1 MNFADNLKR
10 ICTERG
16 TSPTALLKSMGVATS
31 KVAMWNSGSL
41 PKQEM
46 LIRLAKELDCSVMDF
61 FADED
66 TIHTTNI
73 AIEEPKDEDEGD
85 ILRVYRSLSRRAK
98 HEFMTMVYEFEKRKE
113 FEGDEPNDQSIVV

>member
-1 MNFADNLKR
+1 MDFATNLKR

-46 LIRLAKELDCSVMDF
+46 LVRLAKELDCSVMDF
-61 FADED
+61 FADEE
-66 TIHTTNI
+66 TIHTPTPTI
-73 AIEEPKDEDEGD
+73 AEPHDEDEND
-85 ILRVYRSLSRRAK
+85 ILRVYRSLTRRTK
-98 HEFMTMVYEFEKRKE
+98 HEFMTMVYEFEKRQE
-113 FEGDEPNDQSIVV
+113 LEGDKPNDQSSVI

>member
-61 FADED
+61 FADDD
-66 TIHTTNI
+66 TIQTPLNI
-73 AIEEPKDEDEGD
+73 AEPKDEDESD
-85 ILRVYRSLSRRAK
+85 VLRVYRSLSRRMK
-98 HEFMTMVYEFEKRKE
+98 HEFMTMVYEFEKRQE
-113 FEGDEPNDQSIVV
+113 LGDNPNDQSSVI

>member
-1 MNFADNLKR
+1 MDFATNLKR

-61 FADED
+61 FADEE
-66 TIHTTNI
+66 TIHTTSPFI
-73 AIEEPKDEDEGD
+73 AEPKDEDESD
-85 ILRVYRSLSRRAK
+85 ILRIYRSLTRRTK
-98 HEFMTMVYEFEKRKE
+98 HEFMACVYEFEKRQE
-113 FEGDEPNDQSIVV
+113 LEGDKPNDQSSVI